1 MKSINENLPYPS
13 VEEVRRYLRL
23 WDELENYKE
32 QENALN
38 VLFTGHPENM
48 EKEYVL
54 LKVVALNHFYST
66 NIFNVYAVAKHIVG
80 IRDFDARLQ
89 AGKLSIVEELRD
101 KNKNGTGRD
110 LYSFATKYC
119 SHHVPSVFPIYDRYV
134 HKVLDYF
141 QRKYE
146 FLGKGVTLTRYNKN
160 VQDKEDVPLR
170 RDYSTFKKTIESFQR
185 EFNLQQFG
193 LKEIDQYLWQL
204 GKDWFPNQYQTDAKK
219 RATIKEI
226 RRQLADKAHFYVS
239 LKNPSCV
246 EYEDSVEGRE
256 IGIERAVIMIYEQQ
270 VRRGDKTKTTW

>member
-1 MKSINENLPYPS
+1 M
-13 VEEVRRYLRL
+13 
-23 WDELENYKE
+23 
-32 QENALN
+32 
-38 VLFTGHPENM
+38 
-48 EKEYVL
+48 
-54 LKVVALNHFYST
+54 
-66 NIFNVYAVAKHIVG
+66 AKHIVG
-80 IRDFDARLQ
+80 IRDFDAHLRK
-89 AGKLSIVEELRD
+89 GNLSIVEELRNKD
-101 KNKNGTGRD
+101 KNGTSRD

-119 SHHVPSVFPIYDRYV
+119 SHHVPDKFPIYDRYV

-170 RDYSTFKKTIESFQR
+170 KDYSTFKKTLESFQR

-204 GKDWFPNQYQTDAKK
+204 GKYWFPNQYQTDAKK
-219 RATIKEI
+219 RAAIKEI

-246 EYEDSVEGRE
+246 EYEDSVAGRE
-256 IGIERAVIMIYEQQ
+256 IGIERAAIMIYEAQ
-270 VRRGDKTKTTW
+270 VRQSKIKKTW